1 MRLAPPHAQ
10 SGMSAAAKVRPNG
23 VHTGLARIGTEQRVS
38 PGNGGDGVCGG
49 RHLSGASA
57 KRMKLPNGALFLAS
71 DESSYVNG
79 SELHVDGGA
88 GQI

>member
-1 MRLAPPHAQ
+1 MA
-10 SGMSAAAKVRPNG
+10 GESAGKIALHFPKFL
-23 VHTGLARIGTEQRVS
+23 T
-38 PGNGGDGVCGG
+38 
-49 RHLSGASA
+49 
-57 KRMKLPNGALFLAS
+57 LFLAS